1 MQRVHL
7 VNTVTG
13 DPIPG
18 QERGYG
24 FLSREADYGVE
35 PDYGQCTWYTDED
48 YNSLFDGWMKAGR
61 FFAFL
66 SGILAAV
73 CFLVLLCTCC
83 VAFSPSMFE
92 RWLMWMYI
100 AAAITIAL
108 AFFVFG
114 SENCS
119 ENNCKVADGSGYA
132 ITAFMFHLIAA
143 NTVKSFNPPSA
154 PPSKNSNG
162 DDDVDEELDDLY
174 YEDDDDKYPPFHPD
188 GPRGVT
194 IKEDTGARLYDDGE
208 DYYDDLGRM
217 IDPRDDKGAYRS
229 TKRADDDDDS
239 DLNSADLDDISDGD
253 LDEYASDDDD
263 EEAHK
268 PKQEYDEYG
277 NPIFD
282 PNAAEEHGN
291 LGVGYEN
298 EAAEDPQYDEFGNPI
313 IIDEHPQ
320 KQADYDEFGQP
331 YDTKT
336 TSPEQQQYDE
346 FLGQPYDDTTTSPAQ
361 QQQYDEYGQPYDAT
375 TPTQYDEFGNP
386 LPEEQQQQPLY
397 GDAPESYYGS
407 EEPQQPHYPASSSA
421 YPQGHRQ
428 DPTNDDDGGP
438 HFA

>member
-1 MQRVHL
+1 MQRVHQ

-154 PPSKNSNG
+154 PPSKNRNG

-229 TKRADDDDDS
+229 TKRADDDDS

-253 LDEYASDDDD
+253 LDEYASDNDDD
-263 EEAHK
+263 EEA

-282 PNAAEEHGN
+282 PDAAEEHGN

-298 EAAEDPQYDEFGNPI
+298 EAPEDPQYDEFGNPI
-313 IIDEHPQ
+313 IIDE
-320 KQADYDEFGQP
+320 QADYDEFGQP

-336 TSPEQQQYDE
+336 TTTEQQQYDE
-346 FLGQPYDDTTTSPAQ
+346 FLGQPYDDTTTAPAQ
-361 QQQYDEYGQPYDAT
+361 QQQYDEYGQPYDAA
-375 TPTQYDEFGNP
+375 TQYDEFGNP
-386 LPEEQQQQPLY
+386 LPYGEVDEYGNPVTQQPN
-397 GDAPESYYGS
+397 APEGYYGS
-407 EEPQQPHYPASSSA
+407 EQQPHDPSPSA
-421 YPQGHRQ
+421 YNHSQPQ
-428 DPTNDDDGGP
+428 DAPNDDDDGGP